1 MDRKITIMV
10 LIVFIC
16 LIAGAAAIVFN
27 TNTTVNNTNNNTN
40 TNDQNTGTNASNTT
54 TVSGIQVM
62 ATQTGPST
70 AYKGNNITVTYN
82 VSNTGNQTVYNV
94 KAYSQNFN
102 KTLGTIKA
110 GASKSFQYSIHIP
123 TDKELQA
130 DFGAN
135 STVSNPFYIGG
146 FAVIYEDAKGSSY
159 SLNSNKLEIKLL

>member
-1 MDRKITIMV
+1 MDRKITIVV

-27 TNTTVNNTNNNTN
+27 TNTTINNTNS
-40 TNDQNTGTNASNTT
+40 TNDQNAGTNASNTT
-54 TVSGIQVM
+54 VSGIQVL

-70 AYKGNNITVTYN
+70 AYKGNNITISYN

-110 GASKSFQYSIHIP
+110 GESKSFQYYIHVP
-123 TDKELQA
+123 TDKEIQA

-135 STVSNPFYIGG
+135 STVSNPLYIGG

>member
-1 MDRKITIMV
+1 MDRKITIVV

-27 TNTTVNNTNNNTN
+27 TNTNVNNNS
-40 TNDQNTGTNASNTT
+40 TNDQNGKTNTNTSNTT
-54 TVSGIQVM
+54 TVSGIQVI

-70 AYKGNNITVTYN
+70 AYKGNNITVNYN

-123 TDKELQA
+123 TDKEIQA